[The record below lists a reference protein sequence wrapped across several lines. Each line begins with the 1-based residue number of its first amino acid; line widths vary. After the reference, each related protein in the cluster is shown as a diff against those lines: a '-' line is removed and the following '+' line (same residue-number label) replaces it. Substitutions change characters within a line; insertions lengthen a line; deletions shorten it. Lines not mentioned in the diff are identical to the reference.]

1 MIKRPVNPYL
11 KVYRPL
17 FTYKTT
23 FNFNPEVLETTL
35 ALRATQWAFLRH
47 TPPHRP
53 KTNHSPKSPPVLN
66 LQAACSVCVAEFA
79 RLQFQGKSETELVR
93 GDVQLGDGIVGAFFA
108 PVG

>member
-1 MIKRPVNPYL
+1 MNGKPMIKRPVNPYL

-47 TPPHRP
+47 TPPHHP
-53 KTNHSPKSPPVLN
+53 KTNHSPKNPPVVN
-66 LQAACSVCVAEFA
+66 QQAV
-79 RLQFQGKSETELVR
+79 
-93 GDVQLGDGIVGAFFA
+93 
-108 PVG
+108 